1 MAENLFNQIQN
12 DYRLKQHREKTVRK
26 ELAAKEEVK
35 DRLKD
40 VLSSEVEKSL
50 DVVDDAVAAADLTE
64 TLDEEEIQD
73 LEARRKAAT
82 AIREKR
88 LKKNTGFFGLFGKKK
103 ETEIEDDGPT
113 YDDSFT
119 KVEVKKDEPVLQS
132 VGVTSE
138 TIISF
143 DDDDEEIIS
152 VDVAFPSRIAA
163 PVEESVPESEAVQA
177 EGGFEE
183 PVMGEAS
190 EVETVEDA
198 ISDIDV
204 AEPADNI
211 NDVVVAAADEIEKS
225 EEIVTADLETIGAQ
239 HEAGIAEQEAK
250 VSSNGTTPEKSDEPT
265 FEELLEKAIADDETK
280 VEVEPVDVSDETA
293 LETQKTGPAPVV
305 PEGAK
310 LLADGKT
317 IVRLNKKAHVYELV
331 SGESVR
337 SYKQRLFRDI
347 DAVVDYFNRKECAAT
362 ANA

>member
-138 TIISF
+138 TVISF

-163 PVEESVPESEAVQA
+163 PVEDAVPEPEVVRA
-177 EGGFEE
+177 EETSKE
-183 PVMGEAS
+183 PVIDEAS
-190 EVETVEDA
+190 ETETVEEI
-198 ISDIDV
+198 ISGTDV
-204 AEPADNI
+204 AEPTDSVD
-211 NDVVVAAADEIEKS
+211 DVVAAAADEIETS
-225 EEIVTADLETIGAQ
+225 EEVVTANLEAVRPQ
-239 HEAGIAEQEAK
+239 REAEIADQEAK
-250 VSSNGTTPEKSDEPT
+250 TSSSNTDPEKSSEPT
-265 FEELLEKAIADDETK
+265 FEELLEKAIAEDETEAEIK
-280 VEVEPVDVSDETA
+280 PVDIPDETA
-293 LETQKTGPAPVV
+293 LETQRTEPAPVV

>member
-152 VDVAFPSRIAA
+152 VNVAFPSRIAVPA
-163 PVEESVPESEAVQA
+163 EESVSKPEVIEA
-177 EGGFEE
+177 
-183 PVMGEAS
+183 
-190 EVETVEDA
+190 ETADEA
-198 ISDIDV
+198 ISDVDV
-204 AEPADNI
+204 DELADNVD
-211 NDVVVAAADEIEKS
+211 DVVVAAADEIEKS
-225 EEIVTADLETIGAQ
+225 EEVVAADLETIRSQ
-239 HEAGIAEQEAK
+239 HGTEIVEQEAK
-250 VSSNGTTPEKSDEPT
+250 TSSNNTELEKSDEPT
-265 FEELLEKAIADDETK
+265 FEELLEKAIAENETE
-280 VEVEPVDVSDETA
+280 VEIEPVDMPDETA
-293 LETQKTGPAPVV
+293 LETEQAESVPVV

-317 IVRLNKKAHVYELV
+317 IVRFNKKAHMYELV